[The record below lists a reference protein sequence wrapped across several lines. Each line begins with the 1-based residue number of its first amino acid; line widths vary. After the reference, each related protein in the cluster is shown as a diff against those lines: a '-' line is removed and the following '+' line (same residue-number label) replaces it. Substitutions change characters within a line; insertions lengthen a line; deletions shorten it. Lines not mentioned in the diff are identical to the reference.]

1 MSTAPYVLGAIAA
14 VGIVKVFFRPHRA
27 VVKVGTLGACPGP
40 ARGVKCDPSLAIVT
54 EPGTPVYSTVS
65 GRVAA
70 VGPRFIQVASL
81 SEPVVLMYDGVTP
94 GVANPWDRTTRSQ
107 FVEGQYV
114 GRGQA
119 LGESRGTVFFSVT
132 EWLPGGELQ
141 KIDPASWLASRGQRI
156 AAKNT
161 GKGSSW
167 CEQGRHIEVPAEVGR
182 PCNLH
187 EPDRGAFALL
197 PVTVTVNR

>member
-14 VGIVKVFFRPHRA
+14 VGIVKVFFRPNRA
-27 VVKVGTLGACPGP
+27 VVKVGSVSACPGP
-40 ARGVKCDPSLAIVT
+40 VRGQTCDPSLAIVT
-54 EPGTPVYSTVS
+54 EPGTSVYSTVS

-70 VGPRFIQVASL
+70 VGPGFIQVASL
-81 SEPVVLMYDGVTP
+81 SEPVVLMYDRVVP
-94 GVANPWDRTTRSQ
+94 GE

-114 GRGQA
+114 GRGQK
-119 LGESRGTVFFSVT
+119 LGESAGTIYFSVT
-132 EWLPGGELQ
+132 EWQPGGELQ

-156 AAKNT
+156 ASKNT